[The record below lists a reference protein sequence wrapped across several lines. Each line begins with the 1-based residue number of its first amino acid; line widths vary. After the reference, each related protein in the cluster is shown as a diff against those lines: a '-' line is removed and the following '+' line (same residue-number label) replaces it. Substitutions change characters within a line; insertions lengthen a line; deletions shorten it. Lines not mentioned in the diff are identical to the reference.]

1 MSEQGTTKD
10 QVSGVDE
17 LCVIGAGCGHH
28 PMPTA
33 VEAWRAKYALRIMA
47 VCNCSEDFAI
57 DSAKAVD
64 DETIAKRM
72 DDPEGAADE
81 EMEYWTDDGDGHE

>member
-1 MSEQGTTKD
+1 MTD
-10 QVSGVDE
+10 QLTEVDMLDEPGVF
-17 LCVIGAGCGHH
+17 GGGCGRH

-57 DSAKAVD
+57 DCAKAVD
-64 DETIAKRM
+64 DETIARRL
-72 DDPEGAADE
+72 DHPEDAADE